1 MKNVRSTPDLPNTFV
16 VAVQLLVICSCIAAC
31 TMVRG
36 WWWIALGAAF
46 VLTMNSVY
54 FAIHE
59 AEHGLLFS
67 NRRINDAVG
76 TALALFLPASYTF
89 IRNVHLAHHIHN
101 RSDEEV
107 FDVYSD
113 DDPAWW
119 KKLQFFGILTGGFWL
134 TLVMGNLAFAVIP
147 MRWLSRAAQIDRPS
161 AAVMKYVNRHNR
173 WRIRAEAWMVLILHS
188 TIAWWLGAW
197 AIRYAMI
204 YAAFGVSWSTLQ
216 YVHHYGTCRDVLRGA
231 KNLRYGRVLDV
242 LWLNHG
248 WHLTHHL
255 HPTVS
260 WLHLQQITGDDE
272 PRTESLGRAYL
283 KMWRGPILTREHVK
297 NRYDGIVAQYQR

>member
-1 MKNVRSTPDLPNTFV
+1 MRPARASADVPNTAV
-16 VAVQLLVICSCIAAC
+16 VSVQLLAIFSCIAAC
-31 TMVRG
+31 KIVDLR
-36 WWWIALGAAF
+36 WWIVLGVVF

-54 FAIHE
+54 FSIHE

-67 NRRINDAVG
+67 NRRANNAAG
-76 TALALFLPASYTF
+76 TLLSFFLPASFTF
-89 IRNVHLAHHIHN
+89 IRNAHLAHHIHN

-107 FDVYSD
+107 FDVYTS

-119 KKLQFFGILTGGFWL
+119 KQFQFFGILTGVFWV
-134 TLVMGNLAFAVIP
+134 TLVLGNLALAIVP
-147 MRWLSRAAQIDRPS
+147 MRWLSNAAQLDRHS
-161 AAVMKYVNRHNR
+161 AAIMKYVNRRNK
-173 WRIRAEAWMVLILHS
+173 WRIRAEAWAVLILHS
-188 TIAWWLGAW
+188 TIAWQLGSW

-204 YAAFGVSWSTLQ
+204 YLVFGISWSTLQ

-231 KNLRYGRVLDV
+231 KNLRYGPVLDL

-260 WLHLQQITGDDE
+260 WVHLREVGSDAE
-272 PRTESLGRAYL
+272 PCTESLASAYL
-283 KMWRGPILTREHVK
+283 KMWRGPILTTDHVK
-297 NRYDGIVAQYQR
+297 NEYDGIVAQH

>member
-1 MKNVRSTPDLPNTFV
+1 MKPTRTTPDFPNTV
-16 VAVQLLVICSCIAAC
+16 VVVTQLFAICSCVAAC
-31 TMVRG
+31 KMIVG
-36 WWWIALGAAF
+36 WWWILLGFVF

-67 NRRINDAVG
+67 DRKINHAAG
-76 TALALFLPASYTF
+76 TVLSVFLPASYTL
-89 IRNVHLAHHIHN
+89 IRNIHLAHHIHN

-107 FDVYSD
+107 FDVYSS

-134 TLVMGNLAFAVIP
+134 TLVIGNLALAIIP
-147 MRWLSRAAQIDRPS
+147 MRWLSRAAQFDRPS
-161 AAVMKYVNRHNR
+161 ATVMKYVNRHNR
-173 WRIRAEAWMVLILHS
+173 WRIRAEAWTVILFHS
-188 TIAWWLGAW
+188 TIAWWLGW
-197 AIRYAMI
+197 TAIRYAVI
-204 YAAFGVSWSTLQ
+204 YAAFGISWSTLQ

-231 KNLRYGRVLDV
+231 KNLRYGRVLDF
-242 LWLNHG
+242 LWLKHG

-260 WLHLQQITGDDE
+260 WLYLEEIASDEE
-272 PRTESLGRAYL
+272 PRTESLASAYF
-283 KMWRGPILTREHVK
+283 KMWRGPILTTGHVK
-297 NRYDGIVAQYQR
+297 NRYDGIVAQH